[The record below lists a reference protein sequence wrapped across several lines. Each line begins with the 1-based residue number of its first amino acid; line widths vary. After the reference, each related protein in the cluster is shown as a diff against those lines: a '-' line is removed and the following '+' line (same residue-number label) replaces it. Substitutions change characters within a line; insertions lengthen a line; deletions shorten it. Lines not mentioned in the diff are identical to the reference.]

1 MKMKKVFSLLVGAGL
16 VVSLAA
22 CGSSGSESTSGGK
35 DVGEKAEKDVKKITM
50 WSNDQHD
57 QEIIEEK
64 IQEFNDTI
72 GKEKGIEVEYTVYG
86 SDYYSTLDVA
96 VSAGE
101 GPDIYKCNKIG
112 NYAEAGYIMPWD
124 EEEGFAPLIDQFGEY
139 NAPGYGEFDD
149 KTYSVPVRVTT
160 YGVACNKDIF
170 EKNNLELPETWDEME
185 EAAKVITENGN
196 GQTYGYALAM
206 GYGSYQYFYLN
217 APNAASVGDEYFN
230 HTTGTY
236 DFQSV
241 GGFFD
246 HLNTFIED
254 GSMFPG
260 YETMDGDTARAQFSA
275 GNIGMI
281 GVMSSDVTTFKNQ
294 FPCEFDWEMIYYP
307 VEDTSNRYKEPVS
320 VSMSYVV
327 NSKAQKEGYAGEVA
341 EFMNYLYSDEVAL
354 ATSDAELDISILG
367 NEITSQSE
375 KTDRDKNW
383 EKFSDMDVYCIKL
396 PTPDDKLAIEGET
409 YQDVYDKI
417 LTGAITDVD
426 AALKDLDERYNAA
439 LDAAVESG
447 DLVREDYMDPETQNK
462 MTWTK

>member
-1 MKMKKVFSLLVGAGL
+1 MRMKRVLALLLGTVLAT
-16 VVSLAA
+16 SLAA
-22 CGSSGSESTSGGK
+22 CGSSGGGEASGEKESGGSSQ
-35 DVGEKAEKDVKKITM
+35 DVQKITM

-57 QEIIEEK
+57 QEIIEDK

-112 NYAEAGYIMPWD
+112 NYAEAGYIMAWD
-124 EEEGFAPLIDQFGEY
+124 DEEGFSPLIDKFGEY
-139 NAPGYGEFDD
+139 NAPGYGEFGG

-160 YGVACNKDIF
+160 YGVACNKEIF
-170 EKNNLELPETWDEME
+170 EENNLELPETWDEME
-185 EAAKVITENGN
+185 EAARVITENGN

-206 GYGSYQYFYLN
+206 GYGSYNYFYVNL
-217 APNAASVGDEYFN
+217 PNAASVGDEYFN

-236 DFQSV
+236 DFQSL
-241 GGFFD
+241 GGFFS
-246 HLNTFIED
+246 HLQTFIDD

-294 FPCEFDWEMIYYP
+294 FPCDFDWEMIYYP
-307 VEDTSNRYKEPVS
+307 VEDANNRYKEPVG

-327 NSKAQKEGYAGEVA
+327 NSKAKDEGYADKVA
-341 EFMNYLYSDEVAL
+341 EFMNYLYSDEVAV

-367 NEITSQSE
+367 DAITSQSD
-375 KTDRDKNW
+375 KTDMDPNW
-383 EKFSDMDVYCIKL
+383 EKFSDMDAYCIKL
-396 PTPDDKLAIEGET
+396 PTPDDNLAIEGDT

-426 AALKDLDERYNAA
+426 AALQDLDERYNAA
-439 LDAAVESG
+439 MDAAVESG
-447 DLVREDYMDPETQNK
+447 ELTREDYIDPDMAEK